1 MSKGSFSSHATVGK
15 IIFSALW
22 IIASTANE
30 NCRCPK
36 SILSY
41 VESSIWIVGIV
52 NIDIKSL
59 LHSRQ
64 CKTRLLCIKIYK
76 ETWQYINNYSKRW
89 NVNSRIPETSYFL
102 HYFFSLVAC
111 ITKIKY
117 IQCKLF
123 YYNLINTMYN
133 TK

>member
-1 MSKGSFSSHATVGK
+1 MFKGSFSSHATVGK

-52 NIDIKSL
+52 QYWSKAFSTADNAKQDCFALKFTKKLDNI
-59 LHSRQ
+59 
-64 CKTRLLCIKIYK
+64 
-76 ETWQYINNYSKRW
+76 
-89 NVNSRIPETSYFL
+89 
-102 HYFFSLVAC
+102 
-111 ITKIKY
+111 
-117 IQCKLF
+117 
-123 YYNLINTMYN
+123 
-133 TK
+133 